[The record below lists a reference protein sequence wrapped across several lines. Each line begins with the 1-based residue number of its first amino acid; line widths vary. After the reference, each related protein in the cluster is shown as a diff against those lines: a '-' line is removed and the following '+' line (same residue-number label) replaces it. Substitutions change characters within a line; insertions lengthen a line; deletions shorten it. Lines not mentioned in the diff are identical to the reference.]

1 MPANRKKPVVKNK
14 GRFAPPIKRF
24 NVSWR
29 GPARVAG
36 GVIAAAAVVAAVVA
50 MLDRPIRHIVVDAPF
65 QRVTAVQIEAAAAP
79 LLKTGF
85 LTVDLDALRDA
96 LAAMAWVDGVKV
108 RRQWPDA
115 VRLVVTEQVPA
126 ARWGEAGLL
135 NTRGELF
142 LAEARHVPP
151 ELPRL
156 AGPEGTEWQVAQR
169 YLDARA
175 ALLPRGL
182 TPVALTLNERGAW
195 RLELDT
201 GLTVWLGREQADARM
216 ARFIDTVVPL
226 LLSTAGTAKSVDMRY
241 ANGFAVH
248 WRPSADSAVDT
259 TLGNVRQRLRDD
271 RGDERGDETDA

>member
-1 MPANRKKPVVKNK
+1 MPANRKKPVVPNK
-14 GRFAPPIKRF
+14 RRKFASLGATLV
-24 NVSWR
+24 NWR
-29 GPARVAG
+29 TPARIVGGVVVAG
-36 GVIAAAAVVAAVVA
+36 VAVAALLA

-65 QRVTAVQIEAAAAP
+65 QRVTAVQIEAACAP
-79 LLKTGF
+79 LLRTGF

-96 LAAMAWVDGVKV
+96 VAEMAWVDDVKV
-108 RRQWPDA
+108 RRQWPNA

-126 ARWGEAGLL
+126 ARWGTSGLL

-151 ELPRL
+151 ELPQL

-169 YLDARA
+169 YLEARA

-201 GLTVWLGREQADARM
+201 GLLVWLGREQADERM

-226 LLSTAGTAKSVDMRY
+226 LLSTAGSAKYVDMRY
-241 ANGFAVH
+241 ANGFAVR
-248 WRPSADSAVDT
+248 WRPSADTDMGA
-259 TLGNVRQRLRDD
+259 TLGDAREQIDDNRGND
-271 RGDERGDETDA
+271 RGDESDA

>member
-1 MPANRKKPVVKNK
+1 M
-14 GRFAPPIKRF
+14 
-24 NVSWR
+24 
-29 GPARVAG
+29 
-36 GVIAAAAVVAAVVA
+36 
-50 MLDRPIRHIVVDAPF
+50 
-65 QRVTAVQIEAAAAP
+65 
-79 LLKTGF
+79 
-85 LTVDLDALRDA
+85 
-96 LAAMAWVDGVKV
+96 
-108 RRQWPDA
+108 
-115 VRLVVTEQVPA
+115 
-126 ARWGEAGLL
+126 

-241 ANGFAVH
+241 ANGFAVQ